1 MLKCCL
7 EFLSQKAVM
16 CLTEKIHVLDELP
29 LGVRYSA
36 VGHEFS
42 VTESTVDIKQSIFK
56 QKHTQNKVMY

>member
-1 MLKCCL
+1 M
-7 EFLSQKAVM
+7 
-16 CLTEKIHVLDELP
+16 LDELP

-56 QKHTQNKVMY
+56 QKHTQNKVMYWLVDENIVGRD

>member
-1 MLKCCL
+1 
-7 EFLSQKAVM
+7 M

-29 LGVRYSA
+29 LGVCYSA